1 MRTFI
6 SKIFG
11 CQRGA
16 TAVEYSLILS
26 LIMLALIGG
35 LSELASS
42 TVGMWDNVSNDV
54 TEAEQ
59 GE

>member
-6 SKIFG
+6 SKILG
-11 CQRGA
+11 SQRGA

-42 TVGMWDNVSNDV
+42 TVGMWDNVSTDV

-59 GE
+59 GN